1 MEEITIEENPFG
13 KKILICGKPE
23 LEAVV
28 PADLNV
34 FIAQMERVISEMYE
48 KNEQRKKY
56 KKG

>member
-13 KKILICGKPE
+13 KKILISGKPE
-23 LEAVV
+23 LEAVA